1 MNRRPGRDSTQTPV
15 ASTTRSFPVRCRY
28 SYVVRHPVQ
37 RNQSHC
43 SIPFAP
49 DTKLWRYRIDRFI
62 QFGQSSVGGRVG
74 GVFVIRVCF
83 GGATGVQGFPRDA
96 RVIGLA
102 AYLKRSS
109 AADSRRTSASRA
121 RMHSSVLRCGPSV
134 VSTPHDGHRSTTC
147 DGGVSFLCTD
157 MSKGAIAWPLQNGAI
172 CGRPVNV
179 RGRERVEM
187 KTLLCRSKRLR

>member
-1 MNRRPGRDSTQTPV
+1 MWRGLTRHWLAPWNELQMRAGEARPHGVSAEAFSED
-15 ASTTRSFPVRCRY
+15 
-28 SYVVRHPVQ
+28 
-37 RNQSHC
+37 
-43 SIPFAP
+43 
-49 DTKLWRYRIDRFI
+49 YRLR
-62 QFGQSSVGGRVG
+62 RVG
-74 GVFVIRVCF
+74 GFFVIRVCF